1 MGSKSRFAD
10 VLMPIMLKSRKPNQ
24 WYVEPFC
31 GGCNVIDKVSGN
43 RLANDI
49 NAYVIAMWQSLVYEQ
64 WIPPTTVTEAEY
76 TDIKKNQDKYPKN
89 LVGFVGCLLT
99 FGSKWFDTYA
109 RNSRGTNY
117 AMEGRKNLLQQAK
130 NLYGTVFKS
139 VPYNQLELPANSIV
153 YCDPPYQGTS
163 KYKDTINHTD
173 FWQWVR
179 DTNNR
184 GHAVFVSEYNA
195 PKDFVCIWQSKIVC
209 GLNSNHKTNTTEKL
223 FVYSQLS
230 LPFPTKE

>member
-1 MGSKSRFAD
+1 MGSKRRFAKD
-10 VLMPIMLKSRKPNQ
+10 LMSIMLKSRKPNQ

-64 WIPPTTVTEAEY
+64 WLPPTTVTEPEY
-76 TDIKKNQDKYPKN
+76 LDIKKNQDKYPKN
-89 LVGFVGCLLT
+89 LVGFAGCLLT
-99 FGSKWFDTYA
+99 FGSSWFSTYA

-130 NLYGTVFKS
+130 NLFGTVFKS
-139 VPYNQLELPANSIV
+139 IPYNQLELPTNSIV
-153 YCDPPYQGTS
+153 YCDPPYQGTG
-163 KYKDTINHTD
+163 KYKDTVNHTD

-179 DTNNR
+179 DTSNR
-184 GHAVFVSEYNA
+184 GHTVFVSEYNA
-195 PKDFVCIWQSKIVC
+195 PKDFVCVWQSEIAC
-209 GLNSNHKTNTTEKL
+209 GLNSNYRTNTTERL

-230 LPFPTKE
+230 IPFDS